1 MNMMNYRKQI
11 EIHLKESG
19 GIITSAYCRENNIPT
34 VYLSRL
40 AKEGKLFRVQ
50 KGIYIIEDGDFDEY
64 YFFQYQYG
72 KAIFSYET
80 ALFLLGVTDKIPW
93 RIDVTVYNGYK
104 FNEKQDTLNINYVKK
119 SIYNLGIIQKKTMF
133 GNIVNVYSYERILC
147 DFISN
152 KEKMD
157 TEVYVKLIRSYSKYK
172 DKDIHSL
179 YEIARKMGIEDKVRE
194 VMEVVYE

>member
-1 MNMMNYRKQI
+1 MNYRKQI
-11 EIHLKESG
+11 EIHLKKSG

-50 KGIYIIEDGDFDEY
+50 KGIYITKDGDYDEY
-64 YFFQYQYG
+64 YFFQYQYR
-72 KAIFSYET
+72 KSIFSYET

-133 GNIVNVYSYERILC
+133 GNTVNVYSYERILC

-157 TEVYVKLIRSYSKYK
+157 VEVYAKLIRSYSKYK

-179 YEIARKMGIEDKVRE
+179 YEIARKMGIEDKVKE

>member
-1 MNMMNYRKQI
+1 MNYRKQI

-147 DFISN
+147 DFIFN

-179 YEIARKMGIEDKVRE
+179 YEIARKMGIEDKVKE

>member
-1 MNMMNYRKQI
+1 MNYRKQI
-11 EIHLKESG
+11 EIYLKESG

-64 YFFQYQYG
+64 YFFQYQYR

>member
-1 MNMMNYRKQI
+1 MNYRKQI
-11 EIHLKESG
+11 EIHLKKSG

-50 KGIYIIEDGDFDEY
+50 KGIYIIEDGDYDEY

-119 SIYNLGIIQKKTMF
+119 SIYNLGIMQKKTMF

-179 YEIARKMGIEDKVRE
+179 YEIARKMGIEDKVKE

>member
-1 MNMMNYRKQI
+1 MNYRKQI

-50 KGIYIIEDGDFDEY
+50 KGIYIIEDGDYDEY
-64 YFFQYQYG
+64 YFFQYQYK

-104 FNEKQDTLNINYVKK
+104 FNEKKNTLNINYVKK

-157 TEVYVKLIRSYSKYK
+157 TEVYVKLIRYYSKYK

>member
-1 MNMMNYRKQI
+1 MNYRRQI
-11 EIHLKESG
+11 EIHLKKSG

-50 KGIYIIEDGDFDEY
+50 KGIYITKDGDYDEY
-64 YFFQYQYG
+64 YFFQYQYR

-133 GNIVNVYSYERILC
+133 GNTVNVYSYERILC

-179 YEIARKMGIEDKVRE
+179 YEIARKMGIEDKVKE

>member
-1 MNMMNYRKQI
+1 MNYRKQI
-11 EIHLKESG
+11 EIHLKKSG

-50 KGIYIIEDGDFDEY
+50 KGIYIIEDGDYDEY
-64 YFFQYQYG
+64 YFFQYQYK

-119 SIYNLGIIQKKTMF
+119 SIYNIGIIQKKTMF

-157 TEVYVKLIRSYSKYK
+157 TEVYVKLIRYYFKYK

>member
-1 MNMMNYRKQI
+1 MNYRRQI
-11 EIHLKESG
+11 EIHLKKSG

-50 KGIYIIEDGDFDEY
+50 KGIYITKDGDYDEY
-64 YFFQYQYG
+64 YFFQYQYR

-133 GNIVNVYSYERILC
+133 GNTVNVYSYERILC

-157 TEVYVKLIRSYSKYK
+157 VEVYAKLIRSYSKYK

-179 YEIARKMGIEDKVRE
+179 YEIARKMGIEDKVKE

>member
-1 MNMMNYRKQI
+1 MNYRKQI
-11 EIHLKESG
+11 EIHLKGSG

-64 YFFQYQYG
+64 YFFQYQYK

-104 FNEKQDTLNINYVKK
+104 FNEKKNTLNINYVKK

-157 TEVYVKLIRSYSKYK
+157 TEVYVKLIRYYFKYK

>member
-1 MNMMNYRKQI
+1 MNYRKQI

-50 KGIYIIEDGDFDEY
+50 KGIYIIEDGDYDEY
-64 YFFQYQYG
+64 YFFQYQYK

-157 TEVYVKLIRSYSKYK
+157 TEVYVKLIRYYFKYK

-179 YEIARKMGIEDKVRE
+179 YAIARKMGIEDKVRE

>member
-1 MNMMNYRKQI
+1 MNYRKQI

-50 KGIYIIEDGDFDEY
+50 KGIYIIEDGDYDEY
-64 YFFQYQYG
+64 YFFQYQYK

-104 FNEKQDTLNINYVKK
+104 FNEKQNTLNINYVKK

-157 TEVYVKLIRSYSKYK
+157 TEVYVKLIRYYFKYK

>member
-1 MNMMNYRKQI
+1 MNYRKQI

-19 GIITSAYCRENNIPT
+19 GIITSAYCREKNIPT

-80 ALFLLGVTDKIPW
+80 ALFLLGLTDKIPW

>member
-1 MNMMNYRKQI
+1 MNYRKQI
-11 EIHLKESG
+11 EIHLKKSG

-50 KGIYIIEDGDFDEY
+50 KGIYIIEDGDYDEY
-64 YFFQYQYG
+64 YFFQYQYK

-157 TEVYVKLIRSYSKYK
+157 TEVYVKLIRYYFKYK

>member
-1 MNMMNYRKQI
+1 MNYRKQI
-11 EIHLKESG
+11 EIHLKKSG

-50 KGIYIIEDGDFDEY
+50 KGIYIIEDGDYDEY
-64 YFFQYQYG
+64 YFFQYQYK

-104 FNEKQDTLNINYVKK
+104 FNEKKNTFNINYVKK

-133 GNIVNVYSYERILC
+133 GNTVNVYSYERILC

-157 TEVYVKLIRSYSKYK
+157 TEVYVKLIRYYFKYK

>member
-1 MNMMNYRKQI
+1 M
-11 EIHLKESG
+11 
-19 GIITSAYCRENNIPT
+19 
-34 VYLSRL
+34 
-40 AKEGKLFRVQ
+40 FRVQ

-80 ALFLLGVTDKIPW
+80 ALFLLGLTDKIPW

>member
-1 MNMMNYRKQI
+1 MNYRKQI
-11 EIHLKESG
+11 EINLKKSG

-50 KGIYIIEDGDFDEY
+50 KGIYIIEDGDYDEY

>member
-1 MNMMNYRKQI
+1 MNYRRQI
-11 EIHLKESG
+11 EIHLKKSG

>member
-1 MNMMNYRKQI
+1 MNYRKQI
-11 EIHLKESG
+11 EIHLKKSG

-50 KGIYIIEDGDFDEY
+50 KGIYITKDGDYDEY
-64 YFFQYQYG
+64 YFFQYQYR

-133 GNIVNVYSYERILC
+133 GNTVNVYSYERILC

-157 TEVYVKLIRSYSKYK
+157 VEVYAKLIRSYFKYK

-179 YEIARKMGIEDKVRE
+179 YEIARKMGIEDKVKE

>member
-1 MNMMNYRKQI
+1 M
-11 EIHLKESG
+11 
-19 GIITSAYCRENNIPT
+19 
-34 VYLSRL
+34 
-40 AKEGKLFRVQ
+40 FRVQ

-64 YFFQYQYG
+64 YFFQYQYR

-133 GNIVNVYSYERILC
+133 GNTVNVYSYERILC

-157 TEVYVKLIRSYSKYK
+157 TEVYVKLIRSYFKYK

-179 YEIARKMGIEDKVRE
+179 YKIARKMGIEDKVKE

>member
-1 MNMMNYRKQI
+1 MNYRKQI

-50 KGIYIIEDGDFDEY
+50 KGIYIIEDGDYDEY
-64 YFFQYQYG
+64 YFFQYQY
-72 KAIFSYET
+72 KKVIFSYET

-104 FNEKQDTLNINYVKK
+104 FNEKKNTLNINYVKK

-157 TEVYVKLIRSYSKYK
+157 TEVYVKLIRYYFKYK

-179 YEIARKMGIEDKVRE
+179 YEIARKMGIEDKVKE

>member
-1 MNMMNYRKQI
+1 MNYRKQI

-50 KGIYIIEDGDFDEY
+50 KGIYIIEDGNFDEY
-64 YFFQYQYG
+64 YFFQYQYR

>member
-1 MNMMNYRKQI
+1 MNYRKQI

-119 SIYNLGIIQKKTMF
+119 SIYNLGIMQKKTMF

-179 YEIARKMGIEDKVRE
+179 YEIARKMGIEDKVKE

>member
-1 MNMMNYRKQI
+1 MNYRKQI

-50 KGIYIIEDGDFDEY
+50 KGIYIIEDGDYDEY
-64 YFFQYQYG
+64 YFFQYQYK

-157 TEVYVKLIRSYSKYK
+157 TEVYVKLIRSYFKYK

>member
-1 MNMMNYRKQI
+1 MNYRKQI
-11 EIHLKESG
+11 EIHLKKSG

-50 KGIYIIEDGDFDEY
+50 KGIYITKDGDYDEY
-64 YFFQYQYG
+64 YFFQYQYR

-133 GNIVNVYSYERILC
+133 GNTVNVYSYERILC

-157 TEVYVKLIRSYSKYK
+157 VEVYAKLIRSYSKYK

-179 YEIARKMGIEDKVRE
+179 YEIARKMGIEDKVKE

>member
-1 MNMMNYRKQI
+1 MNYRKQI
-11 EIHLKESG
+11 EIHLKKSG

-50 KGIYIIEDGDFDEY
+50 KGMYITKDGDYDEY

-179 YEIARKMGIEDKVRE
+179 YEIARKMGIEDKVKE

>member
-1 MNMMNYRKQI
+1 MNYRKQI

-50 KGIYIIEDGDFDEY
+50 KGIYIIEDGDYDEY
-64 YFFQYQYG
+64 YFFQYQYR

-157 TEVYVKLIRSYSKYK
+157 TEVYVKLIRYYFKYK

>member
-1 MNMMNYRKQI
+1 MNYRKQI

-172 DKDIHSL
+172 DKDIHAL

>member
-1 MNMMNYRKQI
+1 MNYRKQI
-11 EIHLKESG
+11 EIHLKKSG

-50 KGIYIIEDGDFDEY
+50 KGIYITKDGDYDEY
-64 YFFQYQYG
+64 YFFQYQYR

-133 GNIVNVYSYERILC
+133 GNTVNVYSYERILC

-152 KEKMD
+152 KEKMEG
-157 TEVYVKLIRSYSKYK
+157 EVYVKLIRSYSKYK

-179 YEIARKMGIEDKVRE
+179 YEIARKMGIEDKVKE

>member
-1 MNMMNYRKQI
+1 MNYRKQI
-11 EIHLKESG
+11 EIHLKKSG

-40 AKEGKLFRVQ
+40 AKEGILFRVQ
-50 KGIYIIEDGDFDEY
+50 KGIYIIEDGDYDDY
-64 YFFQYQYG
+64 YFFQYQYR

>member
-1 MNMMNYRKQI
+1 MNYRKQI
-11 EIHLKESG
+11 EIHLKKSG

-50 KGIYIIEDGDFDEY
+50 KGIYIIEDGDYDEY
-64 YFFQYQYG
+64 YFFQYQYK

-119 SIYNLGIIQKKTMF
+119 SIYNIGIIQKKTMF

-157 TEVYVKLIRSYSKYK
+157 TEVYVKLIRYYFKYK

-179 YEIARKMGIEDKVRE
+179 YKIARKMGIEDKVKE

>member
-1 MNMMNYRKQI
+1 MNYRKQI
-11 EIHLKESG
+11 EIHLKKSD

-50 KGIYIIEDGDFDEY
+50 KGIYIIEDGDYDEY
-64 YFFQYQYG
+64 YFFQYQYK

-157 TEVYVKLIRSYSKYK
+157 TEVYVKLIRSYFKYK

-179 YEIARKMGIEDKVRE
+179 YKIARKMGIEDKVKE

>member
-1 MNMMNYRKQI
+1 MNYRKQI
-11 EIHLKESG
+11 EIHLKKSG

-50 KGIYIIEDGDFDEY
+50 KGIYITKDGDYDEY
-64 YFFQYQYG
+64 YFFQYQYR

-147 DFISN
+147 DFISI

-157 TEVYVKLIRSYSKYK
+157 TEVYVKLIRYYFKYK